1 MDRSDYDYAL
11 SLHFL
16 LNGENLVINQEPEAD
31 EIKVPTSKEE
41 LDVEIF
47 ENIEVKFKLL
57 ILIIQLICFFYDKGQ
72 ETSKC

>member
-57 ILIIQLICFFYDKGQ
+57 ILIIQLICFFL
-72 ETSKC
+72 